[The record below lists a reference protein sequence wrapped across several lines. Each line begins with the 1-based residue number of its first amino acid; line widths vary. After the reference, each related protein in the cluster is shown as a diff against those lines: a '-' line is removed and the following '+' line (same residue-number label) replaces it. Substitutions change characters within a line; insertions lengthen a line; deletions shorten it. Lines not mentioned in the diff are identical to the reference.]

1 MPHCP
6 TCETMHIHQNIK
18 HLRKRKGWTQKDLSE
33 KIDKTY
39 ITVGDY
45 ERGKIYP
52 PLPILLRLSELFGL
66 SLDQLVLQDV
76 SAETPSPPEPDQAAE
91 LQRLEEEL
99 QTLRRLNRLQEQRLS
114 ELEREI
120 RERAPELA
128 GRLGL

>member
-1 MPHCP
+1 VPHCP
-6 TCETMHIHQNIK
+6 ICETMHIHQNIK
-18 HLRKRKGWTQKDLSE
+18 YLRKLKGWTQKDLSE

-52 PLPILLRLSELFGL
+52 PLPILLRLCELFNL
-66 SLDQLVLQDV
+66 SLDQLVLQDL
-76 SAETPSPPEPDQAAE
+76 SAETPSEPEPDQAAE
-91 LQRLEEEL
+91 LQRLQSEL
-99 QTLRRLNRLQEQRLS
+99 QTLRRLNHLQEQRLS

>member
-1 MPHCP
+1 
-6 TCETMHIHQNIK
+6 MHIHQNIK
-18 HLRKRKGWTQKDLSE
+18 YLRKRKGWTQKDLSE

-52 PLPILLRLSELFGL
+52 PLPILLRLCELFNL
-66 SLDQLVLQDV
+66 SLDQLVLQDL

-91 LQRLEEEL
+91 LQRLQSEL

>member
-1 MPHCP
+1 
-6 TCETMHIHQNIK
+6 MHIHQNIK
-18 HLRKRKGWTQKDLSE
+18 YLRKLKGWTQKDLSE

-52 PLPILLRLSELFGL
+52 PLPILLRLCELFNL
-66 SLDQLVLQDV
+66 SLDQLVLQDL
-76 SAETPSPPEPDQAAE
+76 SAETPSEPEPDQAAE
-91 LQRLEEEL
+91 LQRLQSEL
-99 QTLRRLNRLQEQRLS
+99 QTLRRLNHLQEQRLS